1 MLPENPKYESYDVII
16 IGGAMLGS
24 SVAWFLSNNSDFNG
38 RILVVEKDP
47 SYEFSSTA
55 HTNSCMRQQF
65 SNKINIQISQF
76 AADFVTNLRRYM
88 GGDERVPD
96 IPIQS
101 FGYMYLADN
110 QDFADELRRSQQLQ
124 ARCGASTQYMSAA
137 EIMTE
142 YPFYNVDDL
151 IAGNHNRINEGY
163 FDGNTLFDWWK
174 RKSSERG
181 VEYISSEVV
190 DINVLG
196 NMATS
201 VVLKSGETVQ
211 CGLVVNCTGPRAG
224 QTSAMA
230 GIKLPVEPRKRYTF
244 IFDAANPLARDL
256 PLTIDPSGIH
266 FRSDGAYYMA
276 GCAPDDDCGVDPMD
290 FMQDH
295 SLWQTKVW
303 PIIAHRIPQF
313 EAIKLITSW
322 AGHYA
327 YNSFDQNAI
336 IGPHTSIKNFIF
348 CNGFSGHG
356 FQQSPAMGRGI
367 AEHIIYGEYRSLD
380 LTPFA
385 FDRIEKNE
393 PFVEA
398 AVI

>member
-1 MLPENPKYESYDVII
+1 
-16 IGGAMLGS
+16 
-24 SVAWFLSNNSDFNG
+24 
-38 RILVVEKDP
+38 
-47 SYEFSSTA
+47 
-55 HTNSCMRQQF
+55 
-65 SNKINIQISQF
+65 
-76 AADFVTNLRRYM
+76 
-88 GGDERVPD
+88 
-96 IPIQS
+96 
-101 FGYMYLADN
+101 
-110 QDFADELRRSQQLQ
+110 
-124 ARCGASTQYMSAA
+124 
-137 EIMTE
+137 
-142 YPFYNVDDL
+142 
-151 IAGNHNRINEGY
+151 
-163 FDGNTLFDWWK
+163 
-174 RKSSERG
+174 
-181 VEYISSEVV
+181 
-190 DINVLG
+190 
-196 NMATS
+196 
-201 VVLKSGETVQ
+201 
-211 CGLVVNCTGPRAG
+211 
-224 QTSAMA
+224 
-230 GIKLPVEPRKRYTF
+230 
-244 IFDAANPLARDL
+244 
-256 PLTIDPSGIH
+256 
-266 FRSDGAYYMA
+266 MA

-385 FDRIEKNE
+385 FDRIQKNE

>member
-1 MLPENPKYESYDVII
+1 
-16 IGGAMLGS
+16 
-24 SVAWFLSNNSDFNG
+24 
-38 RILVVEKDP
+38 
-47 SYEFSSTA
+47 
-55 HTNSCMRQQF
+55 MRQQF

-385 FDRIEKNE
+385 FDRIQKNE